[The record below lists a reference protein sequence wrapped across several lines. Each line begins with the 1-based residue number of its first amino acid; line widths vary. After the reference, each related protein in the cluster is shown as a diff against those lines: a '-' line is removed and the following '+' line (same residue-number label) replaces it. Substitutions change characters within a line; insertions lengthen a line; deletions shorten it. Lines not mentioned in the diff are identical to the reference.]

1 MKINNEY
8 IYDDGGRHQY
18 FRMKYKKDRVGDC
31 VVRALTIATG
41 EDYKDVRTELWET
54 SLENGYMPN
63 SNENYEQ
70 FLLKRGFVPEKKIKG
85 FNLGRYP
92 LCQNCTYVVR
102 LSRHVVCL
110 DQGLVRD
117 IWYCRAWYPYKTWRK
132 PKTINK

>member
-1 MKINNEY
+1 MKDNDY

-31 VVRALTIATG
+31 VIRALAIATG
-41 EDYKDVRTELWET
+41 EDYQDVRTELWET
-54 SLENGYMPN
+54 SYKDGYMPN
-63 SNENYEQ
+63 SNENYTK
-70 FLLKRGFVPEKKIKG
+70 FLLKRGFIPEKKIKG

-92 LCQNCTYVVR
+92 ACKDCTYVVR

-117 IWYCRAWYPYKTWRK
+117 IWDCREWYPYKTWRK
-132 PKTINK
+132 PS